1 MSRGVWSLTALLAA
15 AAIAGCAPSTGSGNT
30 PGAAPGPAASRDSA
44 TMHEAARAFSAAYV
58 RGDARAMAE
67 AYTDDAVIF
76 PEGTPAIEGR
86 EAIERYWTL
95 GPGRR
100 ITHHRITPTRIEV
113 VGNTAYDHG
122 VFEVSGTNDGE
133 AWGPGHGKYVVVWKR
148 GSDGRW
154 RMQLDIWNR
163 SPAPAA
169 GN

>member
-1 MSRGVWSLTALLAA
+1 MSRRVRGLSVLLAA
-15 AAIAGCAPSTGSGNT
+15 AAIAGCAQSTGSGNAAGVA
-30 PGAAPGPAASRDSA
+30 PGATASRDSA
-44 TMHEAARAFSAAYV
+44 AMHEAARAFSAAYV

-67 AYTDDAVIF
+67 AYTDDGVIF
-76 PEGTPAIEGR
+76 PEGMPAIAGR

-95 GPGRR
+95 RPGRR

-163 SPAPAA
+163 SPAPGA